1 MEKNIPDGLRFTLLH
16 RAFRRQLGECVR
28 EYGLTGP
35 QFVVLGT
42 LGRLRHDGEQNI
54 TQKMLEDHTHISHAT
69 ITELL
74 KKLESKGFIE
84 SCVNETDRRCKVI
97 SGTDKCESL
106 HQTLEESGSAI
117 FAKLCEGLSQ
127 DDVKNLL
134 RITDVMIK
142 NAEALPSPDNDSPM
156 KRSKEP

>member
-1 MEKNIPDGLRFTLLH
+1 MDSNIPDGLRFTILH
-16 RAFRRQLGECVR
+16 RTFRRQLDECVR
-28 EYGLTGP
+28 EYGLTGA

-54 TQKMLEDHTHISHAT
+54 TQKMLEEHTHISHAT
-69 ITELL
+69 MTELL

-84 SCVNETDRRCKVI
+84 SCINETDRRCKVI

-117 FAKLCEGLSQ
+117 FTKLCEGLSQ
-127 DDVKNLL
+127 DDVKHLL
-134 RITDVMIK
+134 RITDVMIQ
-142 NAEALPSPDNDSPM
+142 NAEALPSSEYNPPI